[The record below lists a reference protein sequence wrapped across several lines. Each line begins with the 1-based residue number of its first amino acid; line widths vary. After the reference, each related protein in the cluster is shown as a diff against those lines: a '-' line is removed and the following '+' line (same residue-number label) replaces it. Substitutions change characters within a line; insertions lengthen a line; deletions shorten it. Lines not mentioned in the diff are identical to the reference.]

1 MRKQRIPIM
10 TASAFGFIVT
20 CIVVIGAWDI
30 FTEARSQT
38 PAPQGQMS
46 PAELS
51 AAIEAQREA
60 SAKLTR
66 SASFDQR
73 FRKLSERAKKK
84 GTVSVIVKVRAAFR
98 PEGQISNAA
107 EALAQ
112 RKVIEE
118 AQDQMLSWLR
128 YVPSTLKRYEYLPYI
143 AASVDAN
150 CLEQIQA
157 SSAALDISEDKSMRL
172 ALAESLPRVGAP
184 RAWAGNFKGTDKTIA
199 VLDSGVDKNH
209 PWLSGKV
216 VSEAC
221 YSTNSQSESSSS
233 VCPGGVAESTDPD
246 SGVPCTV
253 IGGVENCGHGTHI
266 AGIAAGRAGV
276 AYAAN
281 VISIQVMSFV
291 NDSEACRG
299 QAPCLLSKSS
309 DMIKALNRVFELRT
323 LYNYDIA
330 AANISLAASDVID
343 LFPSHCDSV
352 LAGMT
357 DAINQLRSV
366 NIATVVASGNDA
378 SPDSIMFPACISSAV
393 SVGATSDGSDPSAP
407 NDTIPQFSNSYPFLN
422 LLAPGTLITSS
433 VPGVGT
439 AGGSGTSQA
448 AAHVSGAWALLKEK
462 YPDATVDQVLNK
474 LTTFGVNITDPRNGV
489 TKPRIQIDAA
499 LEVTVPPDTWVGE
512 YYNNPNLADAPVL
525 VRGDGGGFIDR
536 YFNGA
541 SPAPGFVG
549 AENYSIRWTRKLT
562 LTAGTYRFSVTSDDG
577 ARLYI
582 DDQLVINQWPNSPS
596 ATNNVDLSLTAGNHD
611 VRLEYYQFT
620 GPAQARL
627 TWGLFNP
634 SCSQTA
640 PAERWRGEYF
650 NNANLAGSPV
660 MIRDDGAGF
669 INFDWGNG
677 GPSSDCNVFMDYF
690 SARWTRTVNLQAA
703 KYRFTVN
710 NVDDGVRLY
719 IDGDLKI
726 DQWILSAGTHTVDV
740 TYSSA
745 GNHTVKLEYFENGG
759 LARANVSWAPLPPD
773 PPSNLVA
780 SAASASQINLSWAD
794 NSSFEGGFKIERWN
808 GSSYSQINTVGPN
821 VATYAD
827 SGLDAST
834 TYHYRVR
841 AYNGAGDSGYSNE
854 SSATTLPPPPPECP
868 PEVVFWCQ
876 DTMGWLDG
884 NCICH
889 WHTPILID
897 ALGNGFDLT
906 DVANGVWFD
915 LNANGGKEKLSW
927 TDASSD
933 DAFLV
938 LDRNN
943 NGVVDDGAELFGD
956 STPQPE
962 PPPGQTRNGFLALA
976 EYDKPKNG
984 GNGDGQIDRR
994 DAIFSTLRLWQDKN
1008 HNGISESN
1016 ELHALQDL
1024 GVAILDLDYE
1034 ESKRTDQ
1041 YGNRFRYRAKV
1052 RDVQGAHVG
1061 RWAWDVFLRLN

>member
-1 MRKQRIPIM
+1 
-10 TASAFGFIVT
+10 
-20 CIVVIGAWDI
+20 
-30 FTEARSQT
+30 
-38 PAPQGQMS
+38 
-46 PAELS
+46 
-51 AAIEAQREA
+51 
-60 SAKLTR
+60 
-66 SASFDQR
+66 
-73 FRKLSERAKKK
+73 
-84 GTVSVIVKVRAAFR
+84 
-98 PEGQISNAA
+98 
-107 EALAQ
+107 
-112 RKVIEE
+112 
-118 AQDQMLSWLR
+118 
-128 YVPSTLKRYEYLPYI
+128 
-143 AASVDAN
+143 
-150 CLEQIQA
+150 
-157 SSAALDISEDKSMRL
+157 
-172 ALAESLPRVGAP
+172 
-184 RAWAGNFKGTDKTIA
+184 
-199 VLDSGVDKNH
+199 
-209 PWLSGKV
+209 
-216 VSEAC
+216 
-221 YSTNSQSESSSS
+221 
-233 VCPGGVAESTDPD
+233 
-246 SGVPCTV
+246 
-253 IGGVENCGHGTHI
+253 
-266 AGIAAGRAGV
+266 
-276 AYAAN
+276 
-281 VISIQVMSFV
+281 
-291 NDSEACRG
+291 
-299 QAPCLLSKSS
+299 
-309 DMIKALNRVFELRT
+309 MIKALNRVFKLRT
-323 LYNYDIA
+323 IYNYDIA
-330 AANISLAASDVID
+330 AANISLAASDISD
-343 LFPSHCDSV
+343 LFPSNCDSE

-366 NIATVVASGNDA
+366 NVATVVASGNDA
-378 SPDSIMFPACISSAV
+378 APDAIMFPACISSAV
-393 SVGATSDGSDPSAP
+393 SVGATSDGSDVNAP
-407 NDTIPQFSNSYPFLN
+407 VDTVPLFSNSASFLN

-433 VPGVGT
+433 VPGDRV
-439 AGGSGTSQA
+439 AGSSGTSQA

-499 LEVTVPPDTWVGE
+499 LEVTVPLDTWVGE
-512 YYNNPNLADAPVL
+512 YYNNPNLADARVL

-577 ARLYI
+577 ARLYV
-582 DDQLVINQWPNSPS
+582 DDHLVINQWPNSPS
-596 ATNNVDLSLTAGNHD
+596 ATNNFDLSLTAGNHD
-611 VRLEYYQFT
+611 IRLEYYQYT

-640 PAERWRGEYF
+640 PAERWKGEYF

-669 INFDWGNG
+669 INFDWGSA

-740 TYSSA
+740 PFSSA

-773 PPSNLVA
+773 PPSNLVV

-834 TYHYRVR
+834 TYQYRVR
-841 AYNGAGDSGYSNE
+841 AYNGEGDSGYSNE
-854 SSATTLPPPPPECP
+854 SSATTLPLPHPDECP
-868 PEVVFWCQ
+868 PEVVLWCQ
-876 DTMGWLDG
+876 DTLGWLDA
-884 NCICH
+884 NCRCH
-889 WHTPILID
+889 WRTPILID

-915 LNANGGKEKLSW
+915 LDANGEKEKLSW

-962 PPPGQTRNGFLALA
+962 PPPGQTRNGFRALA
-976 EYDKPKNG
+976 EYDKPENG

-1052 RDVQGAHVG
+1052 RNVQGAHVG

>member
-1 MRKQRIPIM
+1 VRKQRIPIM
-10 TASAFGFIVT
+10 TASAFGFIAT

-30 FTEARSQT
+30 FTEARSQP

-66 SASFDQR
+66 SATFDQR
-73 FRKLSERAKKK
+73 FRKLSERAQKK
-84 GTVSVIVKVRAAFR
+84 GTVSVIVRVRAPFR

-107 EALAQ
+107 ETLAQ
-112 RKVIEE
+112 RAVIKE

-143 AASVDAN
+143 AASVDAAS
-150 CLEQIQA
+150 LEQLQA
-157 SSAALDISEDKSMRL
+157 SSEALDLSEDKAMRL
-172 ALAESLPRVGAP
+172 ALSESLPRVGAP
-184 RAWAGNFKGTDKTIA
+184 RAWAGGFKGSGKTIA

-209 PWLSGKV
+209 PWLAGKV

-221 YSTNSQSESSSS
+221 YSTNNSAEQYSSL
-233 VCPGGVAESTDPD
+233 CPGGVAESTDPD
-246 SGVPCTV
+246 SGVPCAV
-253 IGGVENCGHGTHI
+253 LGGAENCGHGTHI

-276 AYAAN
+276 AYGAN
-281 VISIQVMSFV
+281 VISIKVMSRV
-291 NDSEACRG
+291 DDSEACRG

-309 DMIKALNRVFELRT
+309 DMIKALNHVFKLGAV
-323 LYNYDIA
+323 YNYDIA

-343 LFPSHCDSV
+343 LFPSNCDSV
-352 LAGMT
+352 LTGMT

-378 SPDSIMFPACISSAV
+378 SPDAIMFPACISSAV
-393 SVGATSDGSDPSAP
+393 SVGATSDGSISNAP
-407 NDTIPQFSNSYPFLN
+407 NDTVPLFSNSASFLN

-433 VPGVGT
+433 VPGGV

-462 YPDATVDQVLNK
+462 YPGATVDQVLSK
-474 LTTFGVNITDPRNGV
+474 LTSFGAPITDPRNGV

-499 LEVTVPPDTWVGE
+499 LEVTVPPDNWVGA

-525 VRGDGGGFIDR
+525 VRGDGVGFIDR
-536 YFNGA
+536 YFNAA

-562 LTAGTYRFSVTSDDG
+562 LTTGTYRFSVTSDDG

-611 VRLEYYQFT
+611 IRLEYYQYT

-650 NNANLAGSPV
+650 SNANLAGSPV

-677 GPSSDCNVFMDYF
+677 GPSSDCNVFIDYF

-740 TYSSA
+740 TFSSA
-745 GNHTVKLEYFENGG
+745 GNHTVKFEYFENGG
-759 LARANVSWAPLPPD
+759 IARANVSWAPLPPD

-780 SAASASQINLSWAD
+780 SAASDSQINLSWAD
-794 NSSFEGGFKIERWN
+794 NSSFEGGFKIERWD

-827 SGLDAST
+827 SGLTAST

-841 AYNGAGDSGYSNE
+841 ASNGAGDSGYSNE
-854 SSATTLPPPPPECP
+854 SSATTLPPSDACP

-915 LNANGGKEKLSW
+915 LDANGGKEKLSW

-976 EYDKPKNG
+976 EYDKPQNG

-994 DAIFSTLRLWQDKN
+994 DAIFSTLRLWQDNN

-1024 GVAILDLDYE
+1024 GVAILDLDYK

>member
-1 MRKQRIPIM
+1 M
-10 TASAFGFIVT
+10 
-20 CIVVIGAWDI
+20 
-30 FTEARSQT
+30 
-38 PAPQGQMS
+38 
-46 PAELS
+46 
-51 AAIEAQREA
+51 
-60 SAKLTR
+60 
-66 SASFDQR
+66 
-73 FRKLSERAKKK
+73 
-84 GTVSVIVKVRAAFR
+84 
-98 PEGQISNAA
+98 
-107 EALAQ
+107 
-112 RKVIEE
+112 
-118 AQDQMLSWLR
+118 
-128 YVPSTLKRYEYLPYI
+128 
-143 AASVDAN
+143 
-150 CLEQIQA
+150 
-157 SSAALDISEDKSMRL
+157 
-172 ALAESLPRVGAP
+172 
-184 RAWAGNFKGTDKTIA
+184 
-199 VLDSGVDKNH
+199 
-209 PWLSGKV
+209 
-216 VSEAC
+216 
-221 YSTNSQSESSSS
+221 
-233 VCPGGVAESTDPD
+233 
-246 SGVPCTV
+246 
-253 IGGVENCGHGTHI
+253 
-266 AGIAAGRAGV
+266 
-276 AYAAN
+276 
-281 VISIQVMSFV
+281 
-291 NDSEACRG
+291 
-299 QAPCLLSKSS
+299 
-309 DMIKALNRVFELRT
+309 
-323 LYNYDIA
+323 
-330 AANISLAASDVID
+330 
-343 LFPSHCDSV
+343 
-352 LAGMT
+352 
-357 DAINQLRSV
+357 
-366 NIATVVASGNDA
+366 
-378 SPDSIMFPACISSAV
+378 
-393 SVGATSDGSDPSAP
+393 
-407 NDTIPQFSNSYPFLN
+407 
-422 LLAPGTLITSS
+422 
-433 VPGVGT
+433 
-439 AGGSGTSQA
+439 
-448 AAHVSGAWALLKEK
+448 
-462 YPDATVDQVLNK
+462 
-474 LTTFGVNITDPRNGV
+474 
-489 TKPRIQIDAA
+489 
-499 LEVTVPPDTWVGE
+499 
-512 YYNNPNLADAPVL
+512 
-525 VRGDGGGFIDR
+525 
-536 YFNGA
+536 
-541 SPAPGFVG
+541 
-549 AENYSIRWTRKLT
+549 
-562 LTAGTYRFSVTSDDG
+562 
-577 ARLYI
+577 
-582 DDQLVINQWPNSPS
+582 INQWPNSPS